1 MKRKKVKNFWD
12 LEMEDSTFLELVKQ
26 FFLSPG
32 GFFFSFTA
40 FKFRREERI
49 PKKQNG
55 AFSFFGWEISEY
67 WGGIEKNK
75 TWVWAEVWSPNYF
88 NVM

>member
-1 MKRKKVKNFWD
+1 
-12 LEMEDSTFLELVKQ
+12 MEDSTFLELVKQ

-55 AFSFFGWEISEY
+55 AFSFFLVEKFQNTEGELRKTKPGSGPKFEVRTIS
-67 WGGIEKNK
+67 
-75 TWVWAEVWSPNYF
+75 T
-88 NVM
+88 